1 MLDEKRIREAQ
12 ENVRTY
18 ISEDKLKKVEAREQK
33 IERILVN
40 NSKESL
46 KVAEMLFVNS
56 HSDMWTIVCSYYS
69 MYYIANAV
77 LYKYGYK
84 VGEKISHKVTADAL
98 IVYIRDK
105 LKKTLL
111 QDYEDA
117 LNETLNIAGIRSDE
131 LIKSFDDERIK
142 RSRIQYDTSEQAKRS
157 KAQTSLERAKKF
169 VFEMEKLLS

>member
-1 MLDEKRIREAQ
+1 MLDDKRVKEAH

-18 ISEDKLKKVEAREQK
+18 INEGMLKKVVSIDTAIGRV
-33 IERILVN
+33 LAN
-40 NSKESL
+40 NGKESL
-46 KVAEMLFVNS
+46 KVAQLLFENG

-84 VGEKISHKVTADAL
+84 VGEQISHKVTADAL
-98 IVYIRDK
+98 IVHVRDK
-105 LKKTLL
+105 LRKTLL
-111 QDYEDA
+111 RDA
-117 LNETLNIAGIRSDE
+117 LNEALGLAGVRSDE

-142 RSRIQYDTSEQAKRS
+142 RSRIQYNTSEEVKRS